1 MLKLKLQYFG
11 HLMRRTDSLE
21 KTLMLGKIE
30 GGKRRGWQR
39 MRWLNGIT
47 DSMDMSLSRPQALV
61 MEGKTGVL
69 QSMGSQRVG
78 HDWAIELTDWF
89 QTQPFRSPQQPI
101 PLQFF
106 TSILSDSKAGSPSW
120 LLQNNYSE
128 MSLLLFILSFSF
140 QMILYFPSV
149 WSLYIHI
156 VITFERPLGSPGFP
170 SILIPLLPETW

>member
-1 MLKLKLQYFG
+1 MG
-11 HLMRRTDSLE
+11 
-21 KTLMLGKIE
+21 GE
-30 GGKRRGWQR
+30 GDDRGWDGW
-39 MRWLNGIT
+39 MASLTRWTWIWVGPRLWWWT
-47 DSMDMSLSRPQALV
+47 
-61 MEGKTGVL
+61 GKTGVL
-69 QSMGSQRVG
+69 QSMGSQKIG

-89 QTQPFRSPQQPI
+89 QTQPFHSPQQPI

-106 TSILSDSKAGSPSW
+106 TSTLSDSKAGSPSW

-156 VITFERPLGSPGFP
+156 VITFKDLPTSGVSWLHKYFDSSPPRDAVKLFFLP
-170 SILIPLLPETW
+170 PWRQALLWGLLDKGNVREV